1 MVRSEPYVK
10 SRESFTHI
18 QLSSCRLQ
26 LTIIAPYRTKFFT
39 ECVQTCFQIRC
50 SKTCMQDS
58 DCEKERELTTKHTK

>member
-10 SRESFTHI
+10 LKEKFTHI
-18 QLSSCRLQ
+18 LQSSCKLQ
-26 LTIIAPYRTKFFT
+26 LTVITPYSTKFFT

-58 DCEKERELTTKHTK
+58 SCERERETAS